1 MGLDL
6 SRLQNEPRLLLEV
19 DLKPVQG
26 SRFQP
31 TGFPDL
37 GAATYE
43 LSDGT
48 AMLLV
53 ESPQSMANRLEEVCW
68 DEENQTLVSPLNGLP
83 YIAIYDK
90 AGKFLSSS
98 LLEAHRVNS
107 PYILESTDRTFI
119 EQLIKE
125 LGVIEKG
132 RINFQIL
139 AKTLAK
145 YDLNCLLHGL
155 FLAKK
160 EIAGGRFKL
169 PRALSAFIE
178 ARDASIAPSGG
189 VKRDD
194 LDPKGELGEKSSGR
208 PSEKGFGHVP
218 FHREEY
224 TGKITAYFNLDLAQ
238 VRGYRLGVDL
248 ERLLIALALF
258 KIRSFLKT
266 GLRLRT
272 ACDLVMDG
280 VIRVTRPDNLNL
292 PGLEDLGK
300 ALPSLITANQALFA
314 DPRITRVTY
323 EP

>member
-1 MGLDL
+1 MGLDF
-6 SRLQNEPRLLLEV
+6 SRLQNENRMLLEV

-68 DEENQTLVSPLNGLP
+68 DEENQALVAPLHGLP

-90 AGKFLSSS
+90 DKKFLTCSI
-98 LLEAHRVNS
+98 LEAHRVNS
-107 PYILESTDRTFI
+107 PYILESKDKTFYSMFK
-119 EQLIKE
+119 KE
-125 LGVIEKG
+125 LEVLEKG
-132 RINFQIL
+132 RVDFSLL
-139 AKTLAK
+139 ARALAK
-145 YDLNCLLHGL
+145 YDVNTLLHGL
-155 FLAKK
+155 FLSKSD
-160 EIAGGRFKL
+160 IAGGRFKL
-169 PRALSAFIE
+169 PRSLSAFIE
-178 ARDASIAPSGG
+178 AREVTIAPSGG

-194 LDPKGELGEKSSGR
+194 VDPSGETK
-208 PSEKGFGHVP
+208 KGFGHVP

-224 TGKITAYFNLDLAQ
+224 TGKITAFFNLDLAQ
-238 VRGYRLGVDL
+238 IRGYRLRVDF

-258 KIRSFLKT
+258 KIQRFFKA

-280 VIRVTRPDNLNL
+280 EIRVSRPGDFSL
-292 PGLEDLGK
+292 PSLDDIEK
-300 ALPSLITANQALFA
+300 ELPSLIKANQSLFA
-314 DPRITRVTY
+314 DPRITKVTY

>member
-6 SRLQNEPRLLLEV
+6 SRLQKEPRLLLEV
-19 DLKPVQG
+19 DLQPVQG

-48 AMLLV
+48 PMLLV
-53 ESPQSMANRLEEVCW
+53 ESAQSMANRLEEVCW
-68 DEENQTLVSPLNGLP
+68 DEEKQDLAPPLAGLP

-90 AGKFLSSS
+90 DKKFLSCSI
-98 LLEAHRVNS
+98 LEAHRVNS
-107 PYILESTDRTFI
+107 PYILESKDKTFYAI
-119 EQLIKE
+119 FKRE
-125 LGVIEKG
+125 LEVLEKG
-132 RINFQIL
+132 RVDFSLL
-139 AKTLAK
+139 ARALAK
-145 YDLNCLLHGL
+145 YDVNTLLHGL
-155 FLAKK
+155 FLSKSD
-160 EIAGGRFKL
+160 IAGGRFKL
-169 PRALSAFIE
+169 PRSLSAFIE
-178 ARDASIAPSGG
+178 AREVTIAPSGG

-194 LDPKGELGEKSSGR
+194 VDPSGDTK
-208 PSEKGFGHVP
+208 KGFGHVP
-218 FHREEY
+218 FHREEF
-224 TGKITAYFNLDLAQ
+224 TGKITAFFNLDLAQ
-238 VRGYRLGVDL
+238 VRGYRLGMDF

-258 KIRSFLKT
+258 KIQRFLKA

-280 VIRVTRPDNLNL
+280 EIRVSRPGDLNL
-292 PGLEDLGK
+292 PSLEDLEK
-300 ALPSLITANQALFA
+300 ELPSLIKANQSLFA